1 MCPRCDYCDACGE
14 SPCLCPTDDNF
25 EMAEVAESFDLAFQA
40 VFTLNEKLFMQEDD
54 QKDVALSGD
63 GGAIRAHSF
72 VLSAASEPFAC
83 ILKNGTEQRTR
94 TISFPGVNV
103 VTLKVFLRLLYTGC
117 ISKGDWDEHGEGE
130 GEQAGLGRRSR
141 TDRVPLNVLLD
152 VAGFSK
158 RYMANTVLPL
168 LLQVLKVRLYNSC
181 STRNVQVF
189 VQVLSGAIT
198 HDLRPILMAGLE
210 LAKRFKELRVQYDSH
225 CLSPE
230 VAYELLAIWPL
241 PTPEHKRPRL
251 S

>member
-1 MCPRCDYCDACGE
+1 MCPRCDYCDACGD
-14 SPCLCPTDDNF
+14 SPCLCPTDDNC

-40 VFTLNEKLFMQEDD
+40 VFTLTEKLFKQEDD

-168 LLQVLKVRLYNSC
+168 LLQVLKVRLYNSWE
-181 STRNVQVF
+181 TYNVQVF
-189 VQVLSGAIT
+189 VQIFSGAIRY
-198 HDLRPILMAGLE
+198 DLRPI
-210 LAKRFKELRVQYDSH
+210 
-225 CLSPE
+225 
-230 VAYELLAIWPL
+230 
-241 PTPEHKRPRL
+241 
-251 S
+251 